1 MPGDRRSSAT
11 VPRPSASAPLAS
23 ARAPLASATAPP
35 AKSPLA
41 GSAALLA
48 TFGHE
53 DSPLKPAPFAWHAPD
68 STEAALALK
77 AAHGAEARFLAGGQ
91 SLVPA
96 MNFRIAQPAV
106 LLDLNR
112 VTALDRLDW
121 EGDGMLAIGAMT
133 RYRRIERDA
142 AVAARLPLLAEALA
156 EVAHPQI
163 RSRGTLGGNLAH
175 ADPASEMPAVMLAL
189 EARLTLRRAG
199 GVREIPAADF
209 FRAPLTTALAEDELL
224 AEIRLPALPPRTGTA
239 FLELARRRGDYAMMG
254 VAAVLTRDAEGRCV
268 AARLAFCSAGP
279 TPLLAPRAAAALLGS
294 GLEAEAIAEAAST
307 ARTEIDPMGSVHA
320 SPAYQR
326 HLAGVLARRAL
337 TLAAARAAA

>member
-1 MPGDRRSSAT
+1 
-11 VPRPSASAPLAS
+11 V
-23 ARAPLASATAPP
+23 
-35 AKSPLA
+35 KSPLA
-41 GSAALLA
+41 GPGDLLA

-68 STEAALALK
+68 TVETALALK

-106 LLDLNR
+106 LVDLNR
-112 VTALDRLDW
+112 VAALDILDW
-121 EGDGMLAIGAMT
+121 EPEGTLVIGAMT

-142 AVAARLPLLAEALA
+142 EVSSRLPLLAEALA

-189 EARLTLRRAG
+189 DARFILRRAG
-199 GVREIPAADF
+199 GAREIPAEQF
-209 FRAPLTTALAEDELL
+209 FHAPLTTALAEDELL
-224 AEIRLPALPPRTGTA
+224 AAIRLPALPPRTGTA

-254 VAAVLTRDAEGRCV
+254 VAAALTRDANGRCV
-268 AARLAFCSAGP
+268 AARVALCSAGP
-279 TPLLAPRAAAALLGS
+279 TPLLAPRAAAALLGT
-294 GLEAEAIAEAAST
+294 GLEAAAIAEAASI
-307 ARTEIDPMGSVHA
+307 ARTETDPMGSVHA

-326 HLAGVLARRAL
+326 HLAAVLARRAL